1 MNLSLSESQKAATVL
16 MVLGEELAA
25 NVMQYLNPKEV
36 QQISSAMMSLPQL
49 SQEQLKD
56 ILNEC
61 QKTLEECAVLNTDTN
76 GYLRSILEKS
86 IGTEKADRLLD
97 ELLEVDLEEA
107 KDGLEMLNFVDAAR
121 AVDLVKKEHPQIIA
135 TILVHLNRDLAAEI
149 LNLFDDELRNDVML
163 RIATFGGVEP
173 SALQVLSASLSTLL
187 HGQNI
192 KLNNLGG
199 IRTAA
204 EIINLMKSQQEEL
217 VINSLRDYDSE
228 LAQKIIDEMFL
239 FENLVEVDD
248 RSIQRLLKEVDN
260 ETLIIALKG
269 ASVALRDKLL
279 SNMSQRAA
287 SILREDLENRPPV
300 RLSQVETEQKKILV
314 IARKLAESGE
324 MILSSGDDEY
334 V

>member
-1 MNLSLSESQKAATVL
+1 MNLTEAQKAATIL
-16 MVLGEELAA
+16 MILGEELAA
-25 NVMQYLNPKEV
+25 KVMQFLNHKEV
-36 QQISSAMMSLPQL
+36 QKISSAMMGLPQL
-49 SQEQLKD
+49 TQEQLKN

-61 QKTLEECAVLNTDTN
+61 QNTLDDCAVLNTDTN
-76 GYLRSILEKS
+76 GYLRKVLEKS
-86 IGTEKADRLLD
+86 IGSDKANRLLD
-97 ELLEVDLEEA
+97 ELLDTDIEDTT
-107 KDGLEMLNFVDAAR
+107 DGLKMLNFVDAAR

-149 LNLFDDELRNDVML
+149 LNLFDDQLRNDVML

-173 SALQVLSASLSTLL
+173 SALEVLSTSLSTLL

-192 KLNNLGG
+192 KLNNMGG

-217 VINSLRDYDSE
+217 VINALRDYDNE

-239 FENLVEVDD
+239 FENLIDIDD

-260 ETLIIALKG
+260 ETLIIAMKG
-269 ASVALRDKLL
+269 ATETLRDKLL
-279 SNMSQRAA
+279 ANMSQRAA

-314 IARKLAESGE
+314 IARRLAETGE
-324 MILSSGDDEY
+324 MILTSGDDEY

>member
-1 MNLSLSESQKAATVL
+1 MNLSESQKAATVL

-25 NVMQYLNPKEV
+25 KVMQYLSSKEV

-49 SQEQLKD
+49 SQEQLKN

-61 QKTLEECAVLNTDTN
+61 QGTLDDCAALNTDTD

-86 IGTEKADRLLD
+86 IGSEKTERLLD
-97 ELLEVDLEEA
+97 DLLNTDREEA
-107 KDGLEMLNFVDAAR
+107 TDGLEMLNFVDAAR

-173 SALQVLSASLSTLL
+173 SALKVLSASLSTLL

-192 KLNNLGG
+192 KLNNMGG

-217 VINSLRDYDSE
+217 VISALRDYDGE

-260 ETLIIALKG
+260 EVLIIALKG
-269 ASVALRDKLL
+269 ASTALRDKLL

-314 IARKLAESGE
+314 IARRLAESGE
-324 MILSSGDDEY
+324 MILTSGDDEY

>member
-1 MNLSLSESQKAATVL
+1 MNLTEAQKSATIL
-16 MVLGEELAA
+16 MILGEELAA
-25 NVMQYLNPKEV
+25 KVMQFLNHKEV
-36 QQISSAMMSLPQL
+36 QKISSAMMGLPQL
-49 SQEQLKD
+49 TQEQLKN

-61 QKTLEECAVLNTDTN
+61 QTTLDDCAVLNTDTN
-76 GYLRSILEKS
+76 GYLRKVLEKS
-86 IGTEKADRLLD
+86 IGSDKANRLLD
-97 ELLEVDLEEA
+97 ELLDTDIEDTT
-107 KDGLEMLNFVDAAR
+107 DGLKMLNFVDAAR

-149 LNLFDDELRNDVML
+149 LNLFDDQLRNDVML

-173 SALQVLSASLSTLL
+173 SALEVLSTSLSTLL

-192 KLNNLGG
+192 KLNNMGG

-217 VINSLRDYDSE
+217 VINALRDYDNE

-239 FENLVEVDD
+239 FENLVDVDD

-260 ETLIIALKG
+260 ETLIIAMKG
-269 ASVALRDKLL
+269 ATETLREKLL
-279 SNMSQRAA
+279 ANMSQRAA

-314 IARKLAESGE
+314 IARRLAETGE
-324 MILSSGDDEY
+324 MILTSGDDEY

>member
-1 MNLSLSESQKAATVL
+1 MNLTEAQKAATIL
-16 MVLGEELAA
+16 MILGEELAA
-25 NVMQYLNPKEV
+25 KVMQFLNHKEV
-36 QQISSAMMSLPQL
+36 QKISSAMMGLPQL
-49 SQEQLKD
+49 TQEQLKN

-61 QKTLEECAVLNTDTN
+61 QNTLDDCAVLNTDTN
-76 GYLRSILEKS
+76 GYLRKVLEKS
-86 IGTEKADRLLD
+86 IGSDKANRLLD
-97 ELLEVDLEEA
+97 ELLDTDIEDTT
-107 KDGLEMLNFVDAAR
+107 DGLKMLNFVGAAR

-149 LNLFDDELRNDVML
+149 LNLFDDQLRNDVML

-173 SALQVLSASLSTLL
+173 SALEVLSTSLSTLL

-192 KLNNLGG
+192 KFNNMGG

-217 VINSLRDYDSE
+217 VINALRDYDNE

-239 FENLVEVDD
+239 FENLIDVDD

-260 ETLIIALKG
+260 ETLIIAMKG
-269 ASVALRDKLL
+269 ATETLRDKLL
-279 SNMSQRAA
+279 ANMSQRAA

-314 IARKLAESGE
+314 IARRLAETGE
-324 MILSSGDDEY
+324 MILTSGDDEY

>member
-1 MNLSLSESQKAATVL
+1 VNLSESQKAATIL
-16 MVLGEELAA
+16 MTLGEELAA
-25 NVMQYLNPKEV
+25 KVMQFLNHKEV
-36 QQISSAMMSLPQL
+36 QQISSAMMGLPQL
-49 SQEQLKD
+49 TQEQLKN

-61 QKTLEECAVLNTDTN
+61 QTTLDDCAVLNTDTN
-76 GYLRSILEKS
+76 GYLRKVLEKS
-86 IGTEKADRLLD
+86 IGSDKASRLID
-97 ELLEVDLEEA
+97 ELLDTDIDDTT
-107 KDGLEMLNFVDAAR
+107 DGLRMLNFVDASR
-121 AVDLVKKEHPQIIA
+121 AVDLIKKEHPQIIA

-173 SALQVLSASLSTLL
+173 SALEVLSTSLSTLL

-192 KLNNLGG
+192 KLNNMGG

-217 VINSLRDYDSE
+217 VINALRDYNNE

-239 FENLVEVDD
+239 FENLVDVDD

-269 ASVALRDKLL
+269 STETLREKLL

-314 IARKLAESGE
+314 IARRLAESGE
-324 MILSSGDDEY
+324 MILTSGDDEY

>member
-97 ELLEVDLEEA
+97 ELLEVDLDEA

>member
-1 MNLSLSESQKAATVL
+1 MSLNESQKAATVL
-16 MVLGEELAA
+16 MVLGEEIAA
-25 NVMQYLNPKEV
+25 QVMQYLNPKEV

-49 SQEQLKD
+49 SQEQLKG

-76 GYLRSILEKS
+76 GYLRSVLEKS
-86 IGTEKADRLLD
+86 IGSEKAGRLLD
-97 ELLEVDLEEA
+97 ELLGKDIEEA
-107 KDGLEMLNFVDAAR
+107 TDGLEMLNFVDAAR

-135 TILVHLNRDLAAEI
+135 TILVHLHRDLAAEI
-149 LNLFDDELRNDVML
+149 LNLFDDDLRNDVML

-173 SALQVLSASLSTLL
+173 SALRLLSTSLSTLL

-217 VINSLRDYDSE
+217 VINALRDYDNE

-248 RSIQRLLKEVDN
+248 RSIQRLLKDVDN

-269 ASVALRDKLL
+269 ASIALRDKLL

-314 IARKLAESGE
+314 IARRLAETGE
-324 MILSSGDDEY
+324 VILSSGDDEY

>member
-1 MNLSLSESQKAATVL
+1 MNLTEAQKSATIL
-16 MVLGEELAA
+16 MILGEELAA
-25 NVMQYLNPKEV
+25 KVMQFLNHKEV
-36 QQISSAMMSLPQL
+36 QKISSAMMGLPQL
-49 SQEQLKD
+49 TQEQLKN

-61 QKTLEECAVLNTDTN
+61 QNTLDDCAVLNTDTN
-76 GYLRSILEKS
+76 GYLRKVLEKS
-86 IGTEKADRLLD
+86 IGSDKANRLLD
-97 ELLEVDLEEA
+97 ELLDTDIEDTT
-107 KDGLEMLNFVDAAR
+107 DGLKMLNFVDAAR

-149 LNLFDDELRNDVML
+149 LNLFDDQLRNDVML

-173 SALQVLSASLSTLL
+173 SALEVLSTSLSTLL

-192 KLNNLGG
+192 KLNNMGG

-217 VINSLRDYDSE
+217 VINALRDYDNE

-239 FENLVEVDD
+239 FENLVDVDD

-260 ETLIIALKG
+260 ETLIIAMKG
-269 ASVALRDKLL
+269 ATETLREKLL
-279 SNMSQRAA
+279 TNMSQRAA

-314 IARKLAESGE
+314 IARRLAETGE
-324 MILSSGDDEY
+324 MILTSGDDEY

>member
-1 MNLSLSESQKAATVL
+1 MNLTEAQKAATIL
-16 MVLGEELAA
+16 MILGEELAA
-25 NVMQYLNPKEV
+25 KVMQFLNHKEV
-36 QQISSAMMSLPQL
+36 QKISSAMMGLPQL
-49 SQEQLKD
+49 TQEQLKN

-61 QKTLEECAVLNTDTN
+61 QTTLDDCAVLNTDTN
-76 GYLRSILEKS
+76 GYLRKVLEKS
-86 IGTEKADRLLD
+86 IGSDKANRLLD
-97 ELLEVDLEEA
+97 ELLDTDIEDTT
-107 KDGLEMLNFVDAAR
+107 DGLKMLNFVDAAR

-149 LNLFDDELRNDVML
+149 LNLFDDQLRNDVML

-173 SALQVLSASLSTLL
+173 SALEVLSTSLSTLL

-192 KLNNLGG
+192 KLNNMGG

-217 VINSLRDYDSE
+217 VINALRDYDNE

-239 FENLVEVDD
+239 FENLVDVDD

-260 ETLIIALKG
+260 ETLIIAMKG
-269 ASVALRDKLL
+269 ATETLREKLL
-279 SNMSQRAA
+279 ANMSQRAA

-300 RLSQVETEQKKILV
+300 RLSQVETEQKKILI
-314 IARKLAESGE
+314 IARRLAETGE
-324 MILSSGDDEY
+324 MILTSGDDEY

>member
-1 MNLSLSESQKAATVL
+1 MNLTEAQKAATIL
-16 MVLGEELAA
+16 MILGEELAA
-25 NVMQYLNPKEV
+25 KVMQFLNHKEV
-36 QQISSAMMSLPQL
+36 QKISSAMMGLPQL
-49 SQEQLKD
+49 TQEQLKN

-61 QKTLEECAVLNTDTN
+61 QTTLDDCAVLNTDTN
-76 GYLRSILEKS
+76 GYLRKVLEKS
-86 IGTEKADRLLD
+86 IGSDKANRLLD
-97 ELLEVDLEEA
+97 ELLDTDIEDTT
-107 KDGLEMLNFVDAAR
+107 DGLKMLNFVDAAR

-149 LNLFDDELRNDVML
+149 LNLFDDQLRNDVML

-173 SALQVLSASLSTLL
+173 SALEVLSTSLSTLL

-192 KLNNLGG
+192 KLNNMGG

-217 VINSLRDYDSE
+217 VINALRDYDNE

-239 FENLVEVDD
+239 FENLIDVDD

-260 ETLIIALKG
+260 ETLIIAMKG
-269 ASVALRDKLL
+269 ATETLRDKLL
-279 SNMSQRAA
+279 ANMSQRAA

-314 IARKLAESGE
+314 IARRLAETGE
-324 MILSSGDDEY
+324 MILTSGDDEY

>member
-36 QQISSAMMSLPQL
+36 QQISSAMMLLPQL

-97 ELLEVDLEEA
+97 ELLEVDLDEA

>member
-1 MNLSLSESQKAATVL
+1 MNLSESQKAATIL
-16 MVLGEELAA
+16 MILGEELAA
-25 NVMQYLNPKEV
+25 KVMQFLDHKEV
-36 QQISSAMMSLPQL
+36 QQISSAMMGLPQL
-49 SQEQLKD
+49 TQEQLKN

-61 QKTLEECAVLNTDTN
+61 QTTLDDCAVLNTDTN
-76 GYLRSILEKS
+76 GYLRKVLEKS
-86 IGTEKADRLLD
+86 IGSDKASRLLD
-97 ELLEVDLEEA
+97 ELLDTDIEDTT
-107 KDGLEMLNFVDAAR
+107 DGLKMLNFVDAAR

-149 LNLFDDELRNDVML
+149 LNLFDDDLRNDVML

-173 SALQVLSASLSTLL
+173 SALEVLSTSLSTLL

-192 KLNNLGG
+192 KLNNMGG

-217 VINSLRDYDSE
+217 VISALRDYDNE

-239 FENLVEVDD
+239 FENLVDVDD
-248 RSIQRLLKEVDN
+248 RSIQRLLKDVDN

-269 ASVALRDKLL
+269 ATEALREKLL

-314 IARKLAESGE
+314 IARRLAETGE

>member
-121 AVDLVKKEHPQIIA
+121 AVDLVKKEHPQVIA

-173 SALQVLSASLSTLL
+173 SALQVLSTSLSTLL

>member
-1 MNLSLSESQKAATVL
+1 MNLSESQKAATV
-16 MVLGEELAA
+16 MMILGENLAA
-25 NVMQYLNPKEV
+25 KVMQYLSPKEV
-36 QQISSAMMSLPQL
+36 QHISSAMMSLPQL
-49 SQEQLKD
+49 SQEQLKS

-61 QKTLEECAVLNTDTN
+61 QFTLENCAVLTTDAD
-76 GYLRSILEKS
+76 GYLRSVLEKS
-86 IGTEKADRLLD
+86 IGSEKTERLLD
-97 ELLEVDLEEA
+97 ELLETDREEA
-107 KDGLEMLNFVDAAR
+107 TDGLEMLNFVDAAR

-135 TILVHLNRDLAAEI
+135 TILIHLNRDLAAEI

-173 SALQVLSASLSTLL
+173 SALQVLSTSLSTLL
-187 HGQNI
+187 HGQNL
-192 KLNNLGG
+192 KLNNMGG

-204 EIINLMKSQQEEL
+204 EIINLMKSHQEEL
-217 VINSLRDYDSE
+217 VINALRDYDHE

-239 FENLVEVDD
+239 FENLIEVDD
-248 RSIQRLLKEVDN
+248 RSIQRLLKDVDN

-269 ASVALRDKLL
+269 ASSALRDKLL

-314 IARKLAESGE
+314 IARRLAESGE
-324 MILSSGDDEY
+324 VILSSGDDEY

>member
-1 MNLSLSESQKAATVL
+1 MNLSESQKAATIL
-16 MVLGEELAA
+16 MILGEELAA
-25 NVMQYLNPKEV
+25 KVMQFLDHKEV
-36 QQISSAMMSLPQL
+36 QQISSAMMGLPQL
-49 SQEQLKD
+49 TQEQLKN
-56 ILNEC
+56 ILNDC
-61 QKTLEECAVLNTDTN
+61 QTTLDDCAVLNTDTN
-76 GYLRSILEKS
+76 GYLRKVLEKS
-86 IGTEKADRLLD
+86 IGSDKASRLLD
-97 ELLEVDLEEA
+97 ELLDTDIEDTT
-107 KDGLEMLNFVDAAR
+107 DGLKMLNFVDAAR

-149 LNLFDDELRNDVML
+149 LNLFDDDLRNDVML

-173 SALQVLSASLSTLL
+173 SALEVLSTSLSTLL

-192 KLNNLGG
+192 KLNNMGG

-217 VINSLRDYDSE
+217 VINALRDYDNE

-239 FENLVEVDD
+239 FENLVDVDD
-248 RSIQRLLKEVDN
+248 RSIQRLLKDVDN

-269 ASVALRDKLL
+269 ATEPLREKLL

-314 IARKLAESGE
+314 IARRLAETGE

>member
-1 MNLSLSESQKAATVL
+1 MMNLSESQKAATV
-16 MVLGEELAA
+16 MMILGENLSAK
-25 NVMQYLNPKEV
+25 VMQYLSSKEV
-36 QQISSAMMSLPQL
+36 QHISSAMMSLPQL
-49 SQEQLKD
+49 SQDQLKSV
-56 ILNEC
+56 LNEC
-61 QKTLEECAVLNTDTN
+61 QFTLENCAVLTTDKD

-86 IGTEKADRLLD
+86 IGTEKTERLLD
-97 ELLEVDLEEA
+97 ELLETNREEA
-107 KDGLEMLNFVDAAR
+107 TDGLEMLNFVDAAR

-173 SALQVLSASLSTLL
+173 SALQVLSTSLSTLL

-192 KLNNLGG
+192 KLNNMGG

-204 EIINLMKSQQEEL
+204 EIINLMKSHQEEL
-217 VINSLRDYDSE
+217 VINALRDYDNE

-269 ASVALRDKLL
+269 ASSTLRDKLL

-314 IARKLAESGE
+314 IARRLAESGE
-324 MILSSGDDEY
+324 VILSSGDDEY

>member
-1 MNLSLSESQKAATVL
+1 MNLTEAQKSATIL
-16 MVLGEELAA
+16 MILGEELAA
-25 NVMQYLNPKEV
+25 KVMQFLNHKEV
-36 QQISSAMMSLPQL
+36 QKISSAMMGLPQL
-49 SQEQLKD
+49 TQEQLKN

-61 QKTLEECAVLNTDTN
+61 QTTLDDCAVLNTDTN
-76 GYLRSILEKS
+76 GYLRKVLEKS
-86 IGTEKADRLLD
+86 IGSDKANRLLD
-97 ELLEVDLEEA
+97 ELLDTDIEDTT
-107 KDGLEMLNFVDAAR
+107 DGLKMLNFVDAAR

-149 LNLFDDELRNDVML
+149 LNLFDDQLRNDVML

-173 SALQVLSASLSTLL
+173 SALEVLSTSLSTLL

-192 KLNNLGG
+192 KLNNMGG

-217 VINSLRDYDSE
+217 VINALRDYDNE

-269 ASVALRDKLL
+269 ASSTLRDKLL

-314 IARKLAESGE
+314 IARRLAESGE
-324 MILSSGDDEY
+324 VILSSGDDEY

>member
-1 MNLSLSESQKAATVL
+1 MNLTEAQKAATIL
-16 MVLGEELAA
+16 MILGEELAA
-25 NVMQYLNPKEV
+25 KVMQFLNHKEV
-36 QQISSAMMSLPQL
+36 QKISSAMMGLPQL
-49 SQEQLKD
+49 TQEQLKN

-61 QKTLEECAVLNTDTN
+61 QNTLDDCAVLNTDTN
-76 GYLRSILEKS
+76 GYLRKVLEKS
-86 IGTEKADRLLD
+86 IGSDKANRLLD
-97 ELLEVDLEEA
+97 ELLDTDIEDTT
-107 KDGLEMLNFVDAAR
+107 DGLKMLNFVDAAR

-149 LNLFDDELRNDVML
+149 LNLFDDQLRNDVML

-173 SALQVLSASLSTLL
+173 SALEVLSTSLSTLL

-192 KLNNLGG
+192 KFNNMGG

-217 VINSLRDYDSE
+217 VINALRDYDNE

-239 FENLVEVDD
+239 FENLIDVDD

-260 ETLIIALKG
+260 ETLIIAMKG
-269 ASVALRDKLL
+269 ATETLRDKLL
-279 SNMSQRAA
+279 ANMSQRAA

-314 IARKLAESGE
+314 IARRLAETGE
-324 MILSSGDDEY
+324 MILTSGDDEY

>member
-1 MNLSLSESQKAATVL
+1 MNLSESQKAATIL
-16 MVLGEELAA
+16 MILGEELAA
-25 NVMQYLNPKEV
+25 KVMQFLDHKEV
-36 QQISSAMMSLPQL
+36 QQISSAMMGLPQL
-49 SQEQLKD
+49 TQEQLKN

-61 QKTLEECAVLNTDTN
+61 QTTLDDCAVLNTDTN
-76 GYLRSILEKS
+76 GYLRKVLEKS
-86 IGTEKADRLLD
+86 IGSDKASRLLD
-97 ELLEVDLEEA
+97 ELLDTDIEDTT
-107 KDGLEMLNFVDAAR
+107 DGLKMLNFVDAAR

-149 LNLFDDELRNDVML
+149 LNLFDDDLRNDVML

-173 SALQVLSASLSTLL
+173 SALEVLSTSLSTLL

-192 KLNNLGG
+192 KLNNMGG

-217 VINSLRDYDSE
+217 VINALRDYDNE

-239 FENLVEVDD
+239 FENLVDVDD
-248 RSIQRLLKEVDN
+248 RSIQRLLKDVDN

-269 ASVALRDKLL
+269 ATEALREKLL

-314 IARKLAESGE
+314 IARRLAETGE

>member
-1 MNLSLSESQKAATVL
+1 VNLSESQKAATIL
-16 MVLGEELAA
+16 MTLGEELAA
-25 NVMQYLNPKEV
+25 KVMQFLNHKEV
-36 QQISSAMMSLPQL
+36 QQISSAMMGLPQL
-49 SQEQLKD
+49 TQEQLKN

-61 QKTLEECAVLNTDTN
+61 QTTLDDCAVLNTDTN
-76 GYLRSILEKS
+76 GYLRKVLEKS
-86 IGTEKADRLLD
+86 IGSDKANRLID
-97 ELLEVDLEEA
+97 ELLDTDIDDTT
-107 KDGLEMLNFVDAAR
+107 DGLRMLNFVDAAR
-121 AVDLVKKEHPQIIA
+121 AVDLIKKEHPQIIA

-173 SALQVLSASLSTLL
+173 SALEVLSTSLSTLL

-192 KLNNLGG
+192 KLNNMGG

-204 EIINLMKSQQEEL
+204 ETINLMKSQQEEL
-217 VINSLRDYDSE
+217 VINALRDYNNE

-239 FENLVEVDD
+239 FENLVDVDD

-269 ASVALRDKLL
+269 STETLREKLL

-314 IARKLAESGE
+314 IARRLAESGE
-324 MILSSGDDEY
+324 MILTSGDDEY